1 MQSDTEKIRERVLS
15 LIDSEF
21 ESDAS
26 FEREL
31 SLPDKTVN
39 NWRRGRSSSFMKILP
54 ALSECF
60 GINVGE
66 LLDIPLSGDAAEL
79 SDEEIRLLE
88 LYRKARLLPPKSRNA
103 LRETLETTINLYV
116 SSQGDQKI
124 RGSKK
129 LKGGRTTDST
139 TQISKNTEKS

>member
-1 MQSDTEKIRERVLS
+1 MNKDTEKIRERILA

-31 SLPDKTVN
+31 SLADKTVN
-39 NWRRGRSSSFMKILP
+39 NWRRGRSSSFMRMLP

-60 GINVGE
+60 GVNVGE
-66 LLDIPLSGDAAEL
+66 LLNIPLSGDTAEL
-79 SDEEIRLLE
+79 SEEEIRLLE
-88 LYRKARLLPPKSRNA
+88 LYRKSRTLPTKARAA

-116 SSQGDQKI
+116 SSHSEQK
-124 RGSKK
+124 RRAAKTS
-129 LKGGRTTDST
+129 
-139 TQISKNTEKS
+139 EKPSAQ

>member
-1 MQSDTEKIRERVLS
+1 MNKDTEKIRERILA

-39 NWRRGRSSSFMKILP
+39 NWRRGRSSSFMKMLP

-60 GINVGE
+60 GVNVGE
-66 LLDIPLSGDAAEL
+66 LLNIPLSGDTAEL
-79 SDEEIRLLE
+79 SEEEIRLLE
-88 LYRKARLLPPKSRNA
+88 LYRKSRTLPTKARAA

-116 SSQGDQKI
+116 SSHSEQK
-124 RGSKK
+124 RRAAKTS
-129 LKGGRTTDST
+129 
-139 TQISKNTEKS
+139 EKTSAQ

>member
-1 MQSDTEKIRERVLS
+1 MTRETEKIRDRILS

-39 NWRRGRSSSFMKILP
+39 NWRRGRSASFMKMLP

-60 GINVGE
+60 GINVSE
-66 LLDIPLSGDAAEL
+66 LLDMPLSGDTAEL
-79 SDEEIRLLE
+79 SEEEIQLLE
-88 LYRKARLLPPKSRNA
+88 LYRKARPLPSKMRSA
-103 LRETLETTINLYV
+103 LRETIETTINLYIDSFSV
-116 SSQGDQKI
+116 QKQ
-124 RGSKK
+124 RHEKA
-129 LKGGRTTDST
+129 
-139 TQISKNTEKS
+139 KNKQ

>member
-1 MQSDTEKIRERVLS
+1 MKKETEKIRERILA

-39 NWRRGRSSSFMKILP
+39 NWRRGRSASFMKILP

-66 LLDIPLSGDAAEL
+66 LLDIPLSGDSAEL

-88 LYRKARLLPPKSRNA
+88 LYRRARPLPQKARAA
-103 LRETLETTINLYV
+103 LRETLETTINLYI
-116 SSQGDQKI
+116 SSLSEPK
-124 RGSKK
+124 RRASKTAGK
-129 LKGGRTTDST
+129 QSE
-139 TQISKNTEKS
+139 Q

>member
-1 MQSDTEKIRERVLS
+1 MQKDTEKIRERVLA

-26 FEREL
+26 FEREM

-39 NWRRGRSSSFMKILP
+39 NWRRGRSASFMKMLP

-60 GINVGE
+60 GVNVGE

-79 SDEEIRLLE
+79 SEEEIQLLE
-88 LYRKARLLPPKSRNA
+88 LYRKARPLPSKMRTA
-103 LRETLETTINLYV
+103 LRKTLETTINLYIDSFTV
-116 SSQGDQKI
+116 QKQRHEKANNNLKRSS
-124 RGSKK
+124 
-129 LKGGRTTDST
+129 
-139 TQISKNTEKS
+139 E